1 MRKFFLQQRNKI
13 LTVNI
18 KKINLKC
25 KRELFNEYI
34 IWFDKTD
41 EMEAQIIKIIA
52 IDINLFSN
60 ILFSPR
66 KKKNNIDNITID
78 KSAVNLLNIKDIGND
93 KTK

>member
-1 MRKFFLQQRNKI
+1 M

-34 IWFDKTD
+34 IWFDKID
-41 EMEAQIIKIIA
+41 EIDAQITKIIA

-66 KKKNNIDNITID
+66 KKKNNIDNITIE
-78 KSAVNLLNIKDIGND
+78 KSATNLLKINETGSD
-93 KTK
+93 KTKYDAKLI